1 MRKILSF
8 IILITSFGL
17 YAQQEAANWYFGEN
31 AGIRFDS
38 AAGTVTAVTDGQL
51 NTREGCSSISDANGN
66 LLFYSDGRTVYNRN
80 HNVMLNGNGL
90 FGDSSSTQSAIIVA
104 KPQNPDNYY
113 IFTVDTQLQ
122 GQPPSEGFNYS
133 EIDMTLDGGLGAVT
147 LKNFNLLSK
156 TSEKISAVLK
166 DCVTKDLWVI
176 TFGNQSGNIDMDFDT
191 FYAYQV
197 TNAGVNPTPVVTTF
211 PISIGDRRGYLKFSP
226 DGTKMVCANSGGETV
241 GTVTARWSLLLYN
254 FDVATG
260 VVSNQLE
267 LQISDTANK
276 AYGVE
281 FSPNNELLYVHST
294 NNASFNAPGPS
305 HLSLLTQFNLLAPDI
320 QASEFTLDSRNL
332 YRGGL
337 QLGPDGKIYRA
348 LSTNYNTGQ
357 PFLGVITSPD
367 IVGIGANYQHNAI
380 SLNGNNSTQGL
391 PPFDQSLFNTKIDII
406 RNGLSIT
413 NLNLCTGDNYTLIA
427 DDIPGATYIWTLDGN
442 SLAESDFDLV
452 ITQGGTYEVEINPNN
467 GDCIIEG
474 KAFIT
479 YFTVPVANQP
489 INMNICDDDNN
500 KLWDFDLTTQNT
512 QILNG
517 QDPTVFEV
525 KYFESQADADSN
537 MNEIV
542 GLHENNGN
550 PQEIFV
556 RTHNVGNTNCYDSTS
571 FFIEVFDAPTANTIN
586 DVELCDDDLDGD
598 NSNGQKD
605 INLATLVPTVL
616 GSQNPADYTVTFH
629 ASQPDADSNTAAL
642 PSPYYNATPFMQ
654 AIFVR
659 VENNA
664 NTNCFATTSF
674 NYTVNPIPLSFNT
687 TLTQCDEDAI
697 VDGFTI
703 FNLTEANDALTG
715 MNTDVITTFHPSLL
729 DAQNETM
736 PLNGNL
742 YSNVTNPEMIYVRVE
757 NINTECYSVAELV
770 LDVSLTNISDG
781 QLFICDDDGTEDG
794 MHEFTLSDADA
805 DVLINAPAGVTL
817 FYYETSNDALLE
829 QNPIGP
835 LFTNSTPYSQTI
847 YARAENANACYG
859 ISEIELTVYELP
871 DIETTEDVVYCLN
884 TFPETITLNAGL
896 NAGVPTD
903 YTYLWSTGEMT
914 HEIQINAVGTYT
926 VTVTNTNNCTKDR
939 TITVL
944 PSNIATFT
952 DIQIS
957 DASSNNTITVIVSG
971 EGDYEF
977 ALDSPKGPYQ
987 DSNFFENV
995 TGGLHTVYVKDKN
1008 NCGIIDQIVSV
1019 IGFPK
1024 YLTPNNDGF
1033 HDTWQIFGL
1042 STQFQ
1047 PNTKILIYDRY
1058 GKLLKQLD
1066 PLGVGWDGTFN
1077 GKPLP
1082 SNDYW
1087 FTVILQDGRTFK
1099 SHFTLKR

>member
-1 MRKILSF
+1 MTVATAGTLGFTLTPNSTNITEDYDFFIFGPNVSCGNIGQAIRCSTTNPQAAGQGNNLTGMNGTEIDTSEGPGPNGNSF
-8 IILITSFGL
+8 IRWLDVQVDETYFIVIDRPIGNSSFSLEWTGTAEFSDSPVNDADTSGIILDLESCDL
-17 YAQQEAANWYFGEN
+17 LAP
-31 AGIRFDS
+31 FD
-38 AAGTVTAVTDGQL
+38 DGRTTFNL
-51 NTREGCSSISDANGN
+51 SSNTNSIIGGQTNVSVSYHETISDANISIN
-66 LLFYSDGRTVYNRN
+66 P
-80 HNVMLNGNGL
+80 LNDTSYVNM
-90 FGDSSSTQSAIIVA
+90 TN
-104 KPQNPDNYY
+104 PQL
-113 IFTVDTQLQ
+113 IF
-122 GQPPSEGFNYS
+122 
-133 EIDMTLDGGLGAVT
+133 AR
-147 LKNFNLLSK
+147 
-156 TSEKISAVLK
+156 
-166 DCVTKDLWVI
+166 I
-176 TFGNQSGNIDMDFDT
+176 TNNTTGCFDT
-191 FYAYQV
+191 AV
-197 TNAGVNPTPVVTTF
+197 
-211 PISIGDRRGYLKFSP
+211 FS
-226 DGTKMVCANSGGETV
+226 
-241 GTVTARWSLLLYN
+241 L
-254 FDVATG
+254 
-260 VVSNQLE
+260 
-267 LQISDTANK
+267 
-276 AYGVE
+276 
-281 FSPNNELLYVHST
+281 
-294 NNASFNAPGPS
+294 
-305 HLSLLTQFNLLAPDI
+305 DI
-320 QASEFTLDSRNL
+320 N
-332 YRGGL
+332 
-337 QLGPDGKIYRA
+337 LGP
-348 LSTNYNTGQ
+348 N
-357 PFLGVITSPD
+357 ITEPM
-367 IVGIGANYQHNAI
+367 
-380 SLNGNNSTQGL
+380 
-391 PPFDQSLFNTKIDII
+391 LF
-406 RNGLSIT
+406 RQ
-413 NLNLCTGDNYTLIA
+413 C
-427 DDIPGATYIWTLDGN
+427 DDELDGN
-442 SLAESDFDLV
+442 ASNGQVTFNLQTKTDEILFGLNPLDYNVSYHETQLDAESNLSPVQIFYYNSIPNTQPLFVRIAFALNTNCASVYQFDLIV
-452 ITQGGTYEVEINPNN
+452 NSIPTSTQAI
-467 GDCIIEG
+467 D
-474 KAFIT
+474 
-479 YFTVPVANQP
+479 
-489 INMNICDDDNN
+489 MSICDDDNN
-500 KLWDFDLTTQNT
+500 KLWDFDLTTQDA

-517 QDPTVFEV
+517 QDPIVFEV
-525 KYFESQADADSN
+525 KYFESQVDAN
-537 MNEIV
+537 TNTNEIV

-556 RTHNVGNTNCYDSTS
+556 RVQNIDNPNCSDTTTS
-571 FFIEVFDAPTANTIN
+571 FFIEVFDSPTANAIVDITK
-586 DVELCDDDLDGD
+586 CDDDNNGNDGQ
-598 NSNGQKD
+598 NN
-605 INLATLVPTVL
+605 INLAALIPTVL
-616 GSQNPADYTVTFH
+616 GGQNGTDFPVTFH
-629 ASQPDADSNTAAL
+629 LNQGDANTGNNPLPAS
-642 PSPYYNATPFMQ
+642 YINATQ
-654 AIFVR
+654 QQTIFFR
-659 VENNA
+659 IENSSF
-664 NTNCFATTSF
+664 TECFATDSF
-674 NYTVNPIPLSFNT
+674 VYTVNPIPLSFNT

-794 MHEFTLSDADA
+794 LHEFTLSDADA

-871 DIETTEDVVYCLN
+871 DIETTEDVIYCLN
-884 TFPETITLNAGL
+884 TFAETITLNAGL

-944 PSNIATFT
+944 PSNIAAFT

-1082 SNDYW
+1082 SSDYW

-1099 SHFTLKR
+1099 SHFTLKH